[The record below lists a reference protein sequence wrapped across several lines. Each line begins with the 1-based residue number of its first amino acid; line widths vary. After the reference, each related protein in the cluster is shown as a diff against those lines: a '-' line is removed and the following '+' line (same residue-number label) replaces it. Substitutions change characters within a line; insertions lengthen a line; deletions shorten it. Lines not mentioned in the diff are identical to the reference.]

1 MSVIDITVYR
11 LPVNSNR
18 YLWLLDA
25 DKESIKVP
33 YSDIYYIEKDK
44 NYIVYYTKNGEFRE
58 CGTMGEREEDF
69 LRCGFAKCSSTWSDE
84 QATREIY
91 LKPFEYAVKEGN
103 AGAVMS
109 SYNYIGVT
117 WAGAKDALLNGILR
131 DEWKFKGFVL
141 AAGLIALE
149 VLTIRRY
156 QKRKNTVA

>member
-25 DKESIKVP
+25 DK
-33 YSDIYYIEKDK
+33 
-44 NYIVYYTKNGEFRE
+44 
-58 CGTMGEREEDF
+58 
-69 LRCGFAKCSSTWSDE
+69 
-84 QATREIY
+84 
-91 LKPFEYAVKEGN
+91 
-103 AGAVMS
+103 
-109 SYNYIGVT
+109 
-117 WAGAKDALLNGILR
+117 AKDVLLNGILR